1 MKSLQGWSWA
11 LLRSELGLQSQLE
24 FNPQREALWGGNS
37 ISTHCKEVGH
47 LRCDWDYIRSLGYA
61 PPGSFVRKPEDRPRH
76 VYFLHWGAPAISGV
90 CQQEAWG
97 RSGSFDMWAKINFF
111 IIYLVCDTMLL
122 ETENRLKQALISN
135 HMQKVVQIGPRNMAQ
150 VSKACLA

>member
-11 LLRSELGLQSQLE
+11 LLRSELGLQSRLE
-24 FNPQREALWGGNS
+24 FNPQSEALWGGNS

-76 VYFLHWGAPAISGV
+76 VYFLHWGAPAISGL

-97 RSGSFDMWAKINFF
+97 RSAPSPWARTLSQNNLL
-111 IIYLVCDTMLL
+111 YNLPGLWRHAL
-122 ETENRLKQALISN
+122 ETETRLSRHGSQTHAEGSST
-135 HMQKVVQIGPRNMAQ
+135 RA
-150 VSKACLA
+150 